1 MHKSIETNLKT
12 VRKEKHKEYLRKV
25 NITPFS
31 LRNDV
36 MMSDNPNI
44 DNVSKF
50 GNVNKHE
57 TSFSITDSNSGP
69 PSWRLNFER
78 YRFKTVAYEQL
89 YRWGY
94 AFFRG

>member
-1 MHKSIETNLKT
+1 
-12 VRKEKHKEYLRKV
+12 
-25 NITPFS
+25 
-31 LRNDV
+31 

-89 YRWGY
+89 YR
-94 AFFRG
+94 